1 MPAVGKLEVAK
12 ELEKITNF
20 KVFHNHLTADYVSSL
35 FPRRNK
41 INDKLKRE
49 IALKMF
55 EAAAKNN
62 IDLIFTMVHETKYDN
77 FVKQIINIIERFNG
91 EIFFVKLICKREKLY
106 NRVVQDS
113 RKAFDKVK
121 TVEELKRII
130 KNSNKFNTIPFKKS
144 LIIDNTNLSAKK
156 CAQKIKEYYKL

>member
-35 FPRRNK
+35 FPGRNE
-41 INDKLKRE
+41 ISDKLKRE

-55 EAAAKNN
+55 EAATKNN

-77 FVKQIINIIERFNG
+77 FVKQIINIIA
-91 EIFFVKLICKREKLY
+91 KP
-106 NRVVQDS
+106 
-113 RKAFDKVK
+113 KV
-121 TVEELKRII
+121 
-130 KNSNKFNTIPFKKS
+130 N
-144 LIIDNTNLSAKK
+144 
-156 CAQKIKEYYKL
+156 